1 MPNLIEGL
9 ADSLG
14 ELNLDDGSRFVVAL
28 SGGLDSTALLLA
40 LHRLGMPLRAV
51 HVDHQLQ
58 ENSAVWADHCRDLC
72 SRLQVNFRCLAVV
85 VPTASG
91 SGPEAAARQV
101 RYRALAGEL
110 CEGEVLVTAHHAHD
124 QLETLLLR
132 LARGAGVAG
141 MAGIPKLTEFGC
153 GRLARPLLDISRQA
167 LRDFVKAEGVS
178 WIEDPTNEQLS
189 FDRNYLRQQ
198 VVPLLRARWPGIDR
212 VAARLAGHQAE
223 AQGLL
228 DELAAIDLSEAL
240 DAQSLSVPTLVAL
253 SPPRQRNVLRY
264 WLRQQQCELPSTAQL
279 QQLIQLLGSR
289 RDGKPRLRW
298 GDHEIR
304 IYRDQLYLLASSAP
318 TAETLD
324 GWLALARPWQS
335 PSGSLELV
343 PARQGWS
350 RQRAEQGFRV
360 CGRTGGERFE
370 PVPGR
375 GSRSLKKWFQEQGVV
390 PWMRQRVPLLYCGD
404 DLVAI
409 GDLWQSSDPQPAS
422 GEAWRV
428 AWRDRPALN

>member
-9 ADSLG
+9 EDSLR
-14 ELNLDDGSRFVVAL
+14 ELGLGDGSRFVVAL

-40 LHRLGMPLRAV
+40 LKHLRMPLRAV

-58 ENSAVWADHCRDLC
+58 ENSTAWARHCRELC
-72 SRLQVNFRCLAVV
+72 TQLQVDFQCLTVHI
-85 VPTASG
+85 PTATG

-101 RYRALAGEL
+101 RYRALAGVL
-110 CEGEVLVTAHHAHD
+110 SDGEVLVTAHHAHD

-153 GRLARPLLDISRQA
+153 GRLARPLLGLSQQT
-167 LRDFVKAEGVS
+167 LRDFVEEEGVS
-178 WIEDPTNEQLS
+178 WIEDPSNEQLN

-198 VVPLLRARWPGIDR
+198 VVPLLRERWPGIDR

-228 DELAAIDLSEAL
+228 EELAAMDLSEAVHEP
-240 DAQSLSVPTLVAL
+240 SLLVSRLVAL
-253 SPPRQRNVLRY
+253 SPARLRNALRH
-264 WLRQQQCELPSTAQL
+264 WLRQQQCELPSAAQL
-279 QQLIQLLGSR
+279 QQLIQLLDSR
-289 RDGKPRLRW
+289 RDGRPRLRW
-298 GDHEIR
+298 GAHEVR
-304 IYRDQLYLLASSAP
+304 IYRDQLYLLAAPVP
-318 TAETLD
+318 TAQPME
-324 GWLALARPWQS
+324 GWLALERPWQS
-335 PSGSLELV
+335 GSSALELV
-343 PARQGWS
+343 PASQGWS
-350 RQRAEQGFRV
+350 RQRVEKGFRV

-370 PVPGR
+370 PVPGG

-409 GDLWQSSDPQPAS
+409 GDLWQSTDPEAATGQ
-422 GEAWRV
+422 AWRV
-428 AWRDRPALN
+428 AWRGRPALN